1 MLKVTQLPSG
11 INKEIKA
18 SGNSIV
24 ILTVRFAPNVHVGI
38 LISAQ
43 LNLVH
48 TKRLLTRLRLKLGIG
63 CMVTNDGA
71 LLGIITQLV
80 ASQLANEFDFMRHY

>member
-11 INKEIKA
+11 INKEIKT

-24 ILTVRFAPNVHVGI
+24 ILTVRFAPNVHVGT

-48 TKRLLTRLRLKLGIG
+48 TKRLLTCLRLKLGIG
-63 CMVTNDGA
+63 CMVTSDGA
-71 LLGIITQLV
+71 LLGIIIQLV
-80 ASQLANEFDFMRHY
+80 VSQLANESDCIKH